1 MLFFLLLLT
10 CIEQNSCTIF
20 CHFAQEIMFKY
31 LKHRT
36 VQTFSYLFAKS
47 NSALLYCPLRDSMSA
62 PLSGGGA
69 SHRQEGKPSC
79 TAFGGYLPFRLSA
92 KYGTVFKSQ

>member
-62 PLSGGGA
+62 PISGAVLRTGKRA
-69 SHRQEGKPSC
+69 SPLAPPS
-79 TAFGGYLPFRLSA
+79 AAISFFGCPPSMAHF
-92 KYGTVFKSQ
+92 F